1 MSSIKITRETTLET
15 LISLGLVK
23 ASQLETWEKR
33 ANRQAVDKK
42 VKAKASEKQTR
53 LNQAV
58 ACYIGAN
65 YKPGEKIRLTGL
77 YQNFLEYF
85 DFDKVAAHRAV
96 SKSLS
101 ALVDEGALVNNKES
115 ISNNCHM
122 RHWIPESPETAVE
135 APVESESDES
145 DSDE

>member
-1 MSSIKITRETTLET
+1 MSSIKITKETTIET

-23 ASQLETWEKR
+23 ASQVSTWEKR
-33 ANRQAVDKK
+33 ANRQAVNAR
-42 VKAKASEKQTR
+42 VKAETKKKQTR

-65 YKPGEKIRLTGL
+65 YKPNQKIRLTGL
-77 YQNFLEYF
+77 YQNFLEFY

-96 SKSLS
+96 SKSLA
-101 ALVDEGALVNNKES
+101 ALVEEGVLVNNRAT
-115 ISNNCHM
+115 ITNNCHM
-122 RHWIPESPETAVE
+122 RHWIPETL
-135 APVESESDES
+135 VESQDEAT